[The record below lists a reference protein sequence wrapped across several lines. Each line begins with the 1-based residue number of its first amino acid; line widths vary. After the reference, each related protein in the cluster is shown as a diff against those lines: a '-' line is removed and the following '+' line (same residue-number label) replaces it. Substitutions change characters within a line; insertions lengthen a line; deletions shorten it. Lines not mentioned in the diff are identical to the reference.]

1 MPLRRRVGRIDLDRK
16 LELSRFDLHR
26 VADQRLGVLA
36 VPGRGAVHGGDRQPM
51 SSISSVTG
59 RPTPRI
65 EAGWP
70 GRKSGRGFY
79 DYRGE
84 TPVPTR

>member
-1 MPLRRRVGRIDLDRK
+1 
-16 LELSRFDLHR
+16 
-26 VADQRLGVLA
+26 
-36 VPGRGAVHGGDRQPM
+36 M